1 MQSTRES
8 ETLLLLKAKELLQH
22 VQKQRS
28 ELEKADNFPEDE
40 ATEVSRLR
48 QEFLKH
54 SNELAQADERQYQL
68 DFVLDGLK
76 EERTMLEKE
85 YSRMPKADEIEKEM
99 KEINKFIE
107 EMKVE
112 VAKRTQ
118 ECKSLKEELES
129 RDDEVIQIQMECEK
143 KLYEDQNLKEELLQI
158 HSQPAHLL
166 KQVDLMS
173 RKLKYVTLLY
183 EILRADCR
191 NSDLIRQCLRYGWK
205 KTL

>member
-8 ETLLLLKAKELLQH
+8 ETLLLLNAKELLQH

-173 RKLKYVTLLY
+173 RKLKYVTLY
-183 EILRADCR
+183 GILKIC
-191 NSDLIRQCLRYGWK
+191 
-205 KTL
+205 

>member
-1 MQSTRES
+1 
-8 ETLLLLKAKELLQH
+8 
-22 VQKQRS
+22 
-28 ELEKADNFPEDE
+28 
-40 ATEVSRLR
+40 
-48 QEFLKH
+48 
-54 SNELAQADERQYQL
+54 
-68 DFVLDGLK
+68 
-76 EERTMLEKE
+76 MLEKE

-173 RKLKYVTLLY
+173 RKLKYVTLY
-183 EILRADCR
+183 GILKIC
-191 NSDLIRQCLRYGWK
+191 
-205 KTL
+205 